1 MRVNVVRVLLVTAA
15 CLVGLAGCVTA
26 PDLGLTQVSQTE
38 TAPGTDAM
46 AADLPVSAETTVET
60 TTAPTEVTT
69 TTKVASLGTSTAG
82 VLGTDPYDELSIGK
96 KQYRAANYGLAEEHY
111 RKAVETHPNDAE
123 AWVGLAASYDRLRRF
138 DLADR
143 AYKEAIRIVGPTAEV
158 LNNQGFSYMLRGEYA
173 KSRTTLRKAQTLD
186 PQNVYI
192 LNNINLLEQVA
203 RKGKGV
209 G

>member
-1 MRVNVVRVLLVTAA
+1 MVRVLLVTAA

-26 PDLGLTQVSQTE
+26 PDLGLTPVSQTE
-38 TAPGTDAM
+38 AAPGTDAM
-46 AADLPVSAETTVET
+46 AADLPLTAETQVET

-69 TTKVASLGTSTAG
+69 TTKVASLGATSTAG
-82 VLGTDPYDELSIGK
+82 VLGTDPYDELSLAK
-96 KQYRAANYGLAEEHY
+96 KQFRAANYGLAEEHY

-123 AWVGLAASYDRLRRF
+123 AWVGLAAAYDRLKRF

-158 LNNQGFSYMLRGEYA
+158 LNNQGYSYMLRGEYA
-173 KSRTTLRKAQTLD
+173 RSRTTLRKAQTLD